1 MPLKSMRI
9 VHMLIGPNDCRAA
22 IITPAQIIRRIL
34 HEVTAF
40 ANGCSQRDDVTLV
53 VVCVN
58 DEAALDHGNFS

>member
-1 MPLKSMRI
+1 MPLKSMGI
-9 VHMLIGPNDCRAA
+9 MHMLIGLNDRRAA

-34 HEVTAF
+34 DEVRAF

-53 VVCVN
+53 VFCVN